1 MIVSNWKMNG
11 TKSDIEHW
19 VNEVS
24 NKIDYKSHIK
34 CIICPPSCYLDSTR
48 QIISKIDSPIKL
60 GSQEIDSTNSGA
72 LTGGINSQML
82 KDFSTEYVLIGHSE
96 QREHLN
102 EDNITLRFKLDSAIQ
117 NGISAIFCIGE
128 PAEMKLAGN
137 TENFLLEQLDVLTPD
152 DLDFITIAYEPI
164 WAIGSGLVADND
176 DIYKVHSFIS
186 AKLKSRYGNK
196 AKKIKIL
203 YGGSVNKKNASSIL
217 SIDCVDGA
225 LVGGASLKFS
235 DFKAILDF
243 CN

>member
-137 TENFLLEQLDVLTPD
+137 TENFLLEQLDLLTPD

-164 WAIGSGLVADND
+164 WAIGTGLNADKKY
-176 DIYKVHSFIS
+176 IESIHQFI
-186 AKLKSRYGNK
+186 KTYLNTLNK
-196 AKKIKIL
+196 EKNISVV
-203 YGGSVNKKNASSIL
+203 YGGSVKLENCEDIL
-217 SIDCVDGA
+217 SCNNVDG
-225 LVGGASLKFS
+225 LLIGGASLDPDTFS
-235 DFKAILDF
+235 KIY
-243 CN
+243 NIS

>member
-19 VNEVS
+19 VNKVS

-48 QIISKIDSPIKL
+48 QVISKIDSPIKL

-128 PAEMKLAGN
+128 PVEVKLGGN
-137 TENFLLEQLDVLTPD
+137 TENFLSDQLDVLTPD

-164 WAIGSGLVADND
+164 WAIGTGLNADNKY
-176 DIYKVHSFIS
+176 IESIHLYIKNYLNKLNKEKNIS
-186 AKLKSRYGNK
+186 VV
-196 AKKIKIL
+196 
-203 YGGSVNKKNASSIL
+203 YGGSVKLDNCEDIL
-217 SIDCVDGA
+217 SCNNVDG
-225 LVGGASLKFS
+225 LLIGGASLDPDTFS
-235 DFKAILDF
+235 KIYNLS
-243 CN
+243 

>member
-137 TENFLLEQLDVLTPD
+137 TENFLLEQLDLLTPD
-152 DLDFITIAYEPI
+152 DLDFITIAYEPV
-164 WAIGSGLVADND
+164 WAIGTGLNADNKY
-176 DIYKVHSFIS
+176 IESIHQFIKTYLN
-186 AKLKSRYGNK
+186 KLNK
-196 AKKIKIL
+196 EKNISVV
-203 YGGSVNKKNASSIL
+203 YGGSVKLENCEDIL
-217 SIDCVDGA
+217 SCNNVDG
-225 LVGGASLKFS
+225 LLIGGASLDPDTFS
-235 DFKAILDF
+235 KIY
-243 CN
+243 NIS

>member
-19 VNEVS
+19 VNKVS

-48 QIISKIDSPIKL
+48 QVISKIDSPIKL

-72 LTGGINSQML
+72 LTGGINAQML

-96 QREHLN
+96 QRDHLN

-137 TENFLLEQLDVLTPD
+137 TEKFLLEQLDVLTSD

-164 WAIGSGLVADND
+164 WAIGTGLNADNKY
-176 DIYKVHSFIS
+176 IQSIHLFIKDFLN
-186 AKLKSRYGNK
+186 KLNK
-196 AKKIKIL
+196 EKNISVV
-203 YGGSVNKKNASSIL
+203 YGGSVKLDNCEDIL
-217 SIDCVDGA
+217 SCNNVDG
-225 LVGGASLKFS
+225 LLIGGASLDPDTFS
-235 DFKAILDF
+235 KIY
-243 CN
+243 NIS

>member
-19 VNEVS
+19 VNKVS

-48 QIISKIDSPIKL
+48 QVISKIDSPIKL

-128 PAEMKLAGN
+128 PAEIKLAGN
-137 TENFLLEQLDVLTPD
+137 TENFLSEQLEILTPD

-164 WAIGSGLVADND
+164 WAIGTGLNADKKYIESINQ
-176 DIYKVHSFIS
+176 FIKTYLN
-186 AKLKSRYGNK
+186 KLNK
-196 AKKIKIL
+196 EKNISVV
-203 YGGSVNKKNASSIL
+203 YGGSVKLENCEDIL
-217 SIDCVDGA
+217 SCNNVDG
-225 LVGGASLKFS
+225 LLIGGASLDPDTFS
-235 DFKAILDF
+235 KIYNLS
-243 CN
+243 

>member
-1 MIVSNWKMNG
+1 M
-11 TKSDIEHW
+11 
-19 VNEVS
+19 
-24 NKIDYKSHIK
+24 
-34 CIICPPSCYLDSTR
+34 
-48 QIISKIDSPIKL
+48 

-137 TENFLLEQLDVLTPD
+137 TENFLLEQLDLLTPD

-164 WAIGSGLVADND
+164 WAIGTGLNADNKY
-176 DIYKVHSFIS
+176 IESIHQFIKTYLN
-186 AKLKSRYGNK
+186 KLNK
-196 AKKIKIL
+196 EKNISVV
-203 YGGSVNKKNASSIL
+203 YGGSVKLENCEDIL
-217 SIDCVDGA
+217 SCNNVDG
-225 LVGGASLKFS
+225 LLIGGASLDPDTFS
-235 DFKAILDF
+235 KIY
-243 CN
+243 NIS

>member
-137 TENFLLEQLDVLTPD
+137 TENFLLEQLDLLTPD

-164 WAIGSGLVADND
+164 WAIGTGLNAD
-176 DIYKVHSFIS
+176 
-186 AKLKSRYGNK
+186 
-196 AKKIKIL
+196 KKYIESIHQFIKIYL
-203 YGGSVNKKNASSIL
+203 NKLNKEKNISVVYGGSVKVDNCEDIL
-217 SIDCVDGA
+217 SCNNVDG
-225 LVGGASLKFS
+225 LLIGGASLDPDTFS
-235 DFKAILDF
+235 KIY
-243 CN
+243 NIS

>member
-24 NKIDYKSHIK
+24 NKIDYKSHLK

-82 KDFSTEYVLIGHSE
+82 NDFSTEFVLIGHSE
-96 QREHLN
+96 QRDHLN
-102 EDNITLRFKLDSAIQ
+102 EDNITLRSKLDSAIQ

-128 PAEMKLAGN
+128 PTEVKLSGN
-137 TENFLLEQLDVLTPD
+137 TENFLSEQLDVLTSD

-164 WAIGSGLVADND
+164 WAIGTGLNADNKY
-176 DIYKVHSFIS
+176 IQSIHLFIKDYLN
-186 AKLKSRYGNK
+186 KLNK
-196 AKKIKIL
+196 EKNISVV
-203 YGGSVNKKNASSIL
+203 YGGSVKLDNCEDIL
-217 SIDCVDGA
+217 SCNNVDG
-225 LVGGASLKFS
+225 LLIGGASLDPDTFS
-235 DFKAILDF
+235 KIYNLS
-243 CN
+243 

>member
-164 WAIGSGLVADND
+164 WAIGTGLNADKKY
-176 DIYKVHSFIS
+176 IESIRQFIKTYLN
-186 AKLKSRYGNK
+186 KLNK
-196 AKKIKIL
+196 EKNISVV
-203 YGGSVNKKNASSIL
+203 YGGSVKLENCEDIL
-217 SIDCVDGA
+217 SCNNVDG
-225 LVGGASLKFS
+225 LLIGGASLDPDTFS
-235 DFKAILDF
+235 KIY
-243 CN
+243 NIS

>member
-11 TKSDIEHW
+11 TKSDIEYW
-19 VNEVS
+19 VNEVT
-24 NKIDYKSHIK
+24 NKIDYKSHLK

-164 WAIGSGLVADND
+164 WAIGTGLNADKKY
-176 DIYKVHSFIS
+176 IESIRQFIKTYLN
-186 AKLKSRYGNK
+186 KLNK
-196 AKKIKIL
+196 EKNISVV
-203 YGGSVNKKNASSIL
+203 YGGSVKLENCEDIL
-217 SIDCVDGA
+217 SCNNVDG
-225 LVGGASLKFS
+225 LLIGGASLDPDTFS
-235 DFKAILDF
+235 KIY
-243 CN
+243 NIS

>member
-24 NKIDYKSHIK
+24 NKIDYKSHLK

-82 KDFSTEYVLIGHSE
+82 NDFSTEFVLIGHSE
-96 QREHLN
+96 QRDHLN
-102 EDNITLRFKLDSAIQ
+102 EDNITLRSKLDTAIQ
-117 NGISAIFCIGE
+117 SGISVIFCIGE
-128 PAEMKLAGN
+128 PAEVKLSGN
-137 TENFLLEQLDVLTPD
+137 TENFLSEQLDVLTSD

-164 WAIGSGLVADND
+164 WAIGTGLNADNKY
-176 DIYKVHSFIS
+176 IQSIHLFIKDFLN
-186 AKLKSRYGNK
+186 KLNK
-196 AKKIKIL
+196 EKNISVV
-203 YGGSVNKKNASSIL
+203 YGGSVKLDNCEDIL
-217 SIDCVDGA
+217 SCNNVDG
-225 LVGGASLKFS
+225 LLIGGASLDPDTFS
-235 DFKAILDF
+235 KIYNLS
-243 CN
+243 

>member
-137 TENFLLEQLDVLTPD
+137 TENFLLEQLDLLTPD

-164 WAIGSGLVADND
+164 WAIGTGLNADNKY
-176 DIYKVHSFIS
+176 IE
-186 AKLKSRYGNK
+186 
-196 AKKIKIL
+196 
-203 YGGSVNKKNASSIL
+203 SI
-217 SIDCVDGA
+217 
-225 LVGGASLKFS
+225 
-235 DFKAILDF
+235 
-243 CN
+243 

>member
-19 VNEVS
+19 VNKVS

-102 EDNITLRFKLDSAIQ
+102 EDNTTLRFKLDGAIQ
-117 NGISAIFCIGE
+117 NDISAIFCIGE

-137 TENFLLEQLDVLTPD
+137 SENFLLEQLDLLTPD

-164 WAIGSGLVADND
+164 WAIGTGVTATSAQAQEVHNFIRSVITERHGS
-176 DIYKVHSFIS
+176 DISQNS
-186 AKLKSRYGNK
+186 P
-196 AKKIKIL
+196 IL
-203 YGGSVNKKNASSIL
+203 YGGSCNPLNAVEL
-217 SIDCVDGA
+217 FAQEDIDGG
-225 LVGGASLKFS
+225 LIGGASLNAA
-235 DFKAILDF
+235 DFVSIIKSF
-243 CN
+243 

>member
-137 TENFLLEQLDVLTPD
+137 TENFLLEQLDLLTPD

-164 WAIGSGLVADND
+164 WAIGTGLNAD
-176 DIYKVHSFIS
+176 
-186 AKLKSRYGNK
+186 
-196 AKKIKIL
+196 KKYIESIHQFIKIYL
-203 YGGSVNKKNASSIL
+203 NKLNKEKNISVVYGGSVKLENCEDIL
-217 SIDCVDGA
+217 SCNNVDG
-225 LVGGASLKFS
+225 LLIGGASLDSDTFS
-235 DFKAILDF
+235 KIYNLS
-243 CN
+243 

>member
-137 TENFLLEQLDVLTPD
+137 TENFLLEQLDLLTPD

-164 WAIGSGLVADND
+164 WAIGTGLNAD
-176 DIYKVHSFIS
+176 
-186 AKLKSRYGNK
+186 
-196 AKKIKIL
+196 KKYIESIHQFIKIYL
-203 YGGSVNKKNASSIL
+203 NKLNKEKNISVVYGGSVKLENCEDIL
-217 SIDCVDGA
+217 SSNNVDG
-225 LVGGASLKFS
+225 LLIGGASLDPDTFS
-235 DFKAILDF
+235 KIY
-243 CN
+243 NIS

>member
-19 VNEVS
+19 VNKVS

-48 QIISKIDSPIKL
+48 QVISKIDSPIKL

-72 LTGGINSQML
+72 LTGGINAQML

-96 QREHLN
+96 QRDHLN
-102 EDNITLRFKLDSAIQ
+102 EDNITLRFKLDSAKQ

-128 PAEMKLAGN
+128 PAEVKLAGN
-137 TENFLLEQLDVLTPD
+137 TENFLSEQLEILTPD

-164 WAIGSGLVADND
+164 WAIGTGLNADKKY
-176 DIYKVHSFIS
+176 IESIHQFIKTYLN
-186 AKLKSRYGNK
+186 KLNK
-196 AKKIKIL
+196 EKNISVV
-203 YGGSVNKKNASSIL
+203 YGGSVKLENCEDIL
-217 SIDCVDGA
+217 SCNNVDG
-225 LVGGASLKFS
+225 LLIGGASLDPDTFS
-235 DFKAILDF
+235 KIY
-243 CN
+243 NIS

>member
-1 MIVSNWKMNG
+1 MNG

-137 TENFLLEQLDVLTPD
+137 TENFLLEQLDLLTPD

-164 WAIGSGLVADND
+164 WAIGTGESAE
-176 DIYKVHSFIS
+176 ISYIEEVHSFI
-186 AKLKSRYGNK
+186 KEELKNK
-196 AKKIKIL
+196 TNSSNKISVV
-203 YGGSVNKKNASSIL
+203 YGGSVNLDNYKETYNSSQVDGLLIGGSSIDH
-217 SIDCVDGA
+217 STFTKIYNT
-225 LVGGASLKFS
+225 S
-235 DFKAILDF
+235 
-243 CN
+243 